1 MTMSLPDGEPEA
13 GPWRAEPVSAV
24 FGTLAEAGSP
34 GGRPRV
40 IAVDGRSSSGKT
52 TLAGRLAAC
61 EAHTHVVHTD
71 DIAWHHS
78 MFGWADLLTEE
89 ILRPV
94 RSGHAVSFRP
104 PAWDTR
110 GRPGTIDVPA
120 GVSTV
125 IVEGVG
131 SARRELVDEFDASVW
146 VQSDLPTMDRRNM
159 ARGGRRG
166 AVAVRA
172 RAVDVGGDS
181 IPRGTAVVES
191 SNFDRGRY
199 ADDAA
204 RPGHRTRRRISRVA
218 VMWHGSGENRHPAK
232 SLAARGGGLPHVAP
246 ALRRPAGA
254 SCPWQTPQQVL
265 EGIMGSTSSHQ
276 VAASRSPSDMRTAA
290 VTADAYQTRPP
301 PTH

>member
-1 MTMSLPDGEPEA
+1 MLIMTMSLPDGEPEA

-34 GGRPRV
+34 VGRPRV
-40 IAVDGRSSSGKT
+40 IVVDGRSSSGKT

-61 EAHTHVVHTD
+61 EAHAHVVHTD
-71 DIAWHHS
+71 DIAWQHS

-94 RSGHAVSFRP
+94 RSGQAVSFRP

-159 ARGGRRG
+159 AR
-166 AVAVRA
+166 VAAGELSLSVHERWM
-172 RAVDVGGDS
+172 S
-181 IPRGTAVVES
+181 EEIP
-191 SNFDRGRY
+191 F
-199 ADDAA
+199 
-204 RPGHRTRRRISRVA
+204 
-218 VMWHGSGENRHPAK
+218 
-232 SLAARGGGLPHVAP
+232 LAAQHSWNRATLIVAGTPMMPHDPDTELVVASP
-246 ALRRPAGA
+246 
-254 SCPWQTPQQVL
+254 V
-265 EGIMGSTSSHQ
+265 
-276 VAASRSPSDMRTAA
+276 SR
-290 VTADAYQTRPP
+290 
-301 PTH
+301 